1 MHACAREDLNAL
13 KVRNRFEP
21 MQPPTLPPNQIQIR
35 VPNPYR
41 GKKGGADNSWRTHSH
56 GLFGGR
62 FQYATSTAWFLL
74 PDRFGPGWYDP
85 NRTRIYRY
93 PNFASKDFQSLVK
106 ASQPIHLFNS
116 AFQRTSSNN
125 RGDWYDDNWPV
136 AFDLSFGHQ

>member
-1 MHACAREDLNAL
+1 
-13 KVRNRFEP
+13 

-41 GKKGGADNSWRTHSH
+41 GKKGGVDNSWRTQSH

-62 FQYATSTAWFLL
+62 FQYATSTAWFLF
-74 PDRFGPGWYDP
+74 PDRFGLGWYDP
-85 NRTRIYRY
+85 NWTRIYRY
-93 PNFASKDFQSLVK
+93 PIFASEDFQSLVN

-116 AFQRTSSNN
+116 AFQRTWRNN

-136 AFDLSFGHQ
+136 AFDLWFGHQ